1 VVGGYF
7 ASGTGSV
14 GALLVGA
21 HDATGDLTYCGTIS
35 VGFTDRARRGLGFR
49 LARMRQEASPF
60 RLTDLAVDDR
70 RACWVEPVVV
80 GRVEFREFTGRLRHA
95 AWKGV
100 VDVDARGVSLPDC
113 R

>member
-1 VVGGYF
+1 M
-7 ASGTGSV
+7 

-35 VGFTDRARRGLGFR
+35 VGFIDRARRGLGFR
-49 LARMRQEASPF
+49 LARMRREASPF

-70 RACWVEPVVV
+70 LACWVEPVVV

-100 VDVDARGVSLPDC
+100 VDVDARGVSLTDC